1 MGNRWGRTDGDRRDG
16 TFSETTALQLFWRAQ
31 FLISPS
37 PGDPMAESDA
47 SGNLTN
53 EYIFLSG
60 ARIAML
66 QLSSGNVNYY
76 VADHLGSSHV
86 VTNSS
91 GTILDDSDFYPYG
104 GERSYASSSGNT
116 RKFTG
121 KERDS
126 ESGLDD
132 FAARFYTSNY
142 GRFLSPD
149 ESKYA
154 IASDPQSWNLYGYVA
169 NNPINSVDPTGHAPE
184 SFGRHEPLP
193 MDHGSGSLDGGASSG
208 FSQESS
214 VNSGTGSSGDL
225 YGVDQMIDGVF
236 QPREIVRAA
245 SANDAIAQVIASS
258 AVSPEAPP
266 SSCSA
271 TLRFRSLGPG
281 TPTIADGA
289 THSFWQIHDSHGDDY
304 TLSGFP
310 EHPDGPDFGWL
321 QVFAPKGLQ
330 STDGKDNSSA
340 TIHWTT
346 RGTGQGTCAQI
357 DAMRDVAKHFP
368 NSGIVYNPVLGPNS
382 NSVAHMLGSVGGFAI
397 TKPPGAVG
405 WDTEIPRPH

>member
-1 MGNRWGRTDGDRRDG
+1 
-16 TFSETTALQLFWRAQ
+16 
-31 FLISPS
+31 
-37 PGDPMAESDA
+37 MAESDA

-116 RKFTG
+116 RKFAG

-245 SANDAIAQVIASS
+245 SAADAIAQVTAAAAASATPES
-258 AVSPEAPP
+258 LRDQIPRQARLALATLVRDSNSPTADDTRGGFHEEYAVAGLNEFGDWMISKDKPGAYANPDAPGVVVSSPSGQARDQNLANSMTDPRVAAHVHPSGVNAAGNAAWIQPP
-266 SSCSA
+266 SP
-271 TLRFRSLGPG
+271 TDRSLA
-281 TPTIADGA
+281 IAG
-289 THSFWQIHDSHGDDY
+289 QINI
-304 TLSGFP
+304 
-310 EHPDGPDFGWL
+310 
-321 QVFAPKGLQ
+321 VFAAYDHTVYFYNSAGNI
-330 STDGKDNSSA
+330 GKPMSMKNF
-340 TIHWTT
+340 I
-346 RGTGQGTCAQI
+346 
-357 DAMRDVAKHFP
+357 K
-368 NSGIVYNPVLGPNS
+368 
-382 NSVAHMLGSVGGFAI
+382 
-397 TKPPGAVG
+397 
-405 WDTEIPRPH
+405 